1 MKILVINGPNL
12 NVIGKREPSIYGTV
26 TYAALCSRIKKSAEE
41 ADAYVE
47 IFQSNSEGE
56 IVSKIQEAKGVF
68 DGLVVNGGALT
79 HYSYALYDAVKYA
92 DLPAVEV
99 HISNIFKREEFR
111 KHSVLSPIC
120 VGIVSGLGIE
130 GYEYA
135 INYLVRIYKKS
146 RKETLL

>member
-12 NVIGKREPSIYGTV
+12 NVVGKREPSIYGVVGYST
-26 TYAALCSRIKKSAEE
+26 LCERIKKSAE
-41 ADAYVE
+41 ASDTYVE

-56 IVSKIQEAKGVF
+56 IVTKIQEAKGVF

-92 DLPAVEV
+92 DLPTVEV
-99 HISNIFKREEFR
+99 HISNIFQREEFR
-111 KHSVLSPIC
+111 KFSVLSPIC
-120 VGIVSGLGIE
+120 IGIVSGLGIE

-135 INYLVRIYKKS
+135 INYLRRIHTIIPK
-146 RKETLL
+146 T